1 MKRKIFTLTA
11 VAIMAISLN
20 SCKEEDSKLENLE
33 DQLEQRS
40 DDLED
45 ASDDIGDA
53 ADDIEDAIENLKDAL
68 EEIEN
73 VEEREEV
80 RKRVNKIIDD
90 MKMEI

>member
-1 MKRKIFTLTA
+1 MKRRIFTLTA
-11 VAIMAISLN
+11 IAIMAVSLN
-20 SCKEEDSKLENLE
+20 SCKEEDSKLEKLE
-33 DQLEQRS
+33 DQMEQRS

-45 ASDDIGDA
+45 ASDDIGEA
-53 ADDIEDAIENLKDAL
+53 ADDIDGAIENLKEAL
-68 EEIEN
+68 EEIDN